1 MTLCCQMIIQF
12 CEYRQQRKITLKR
25 KSYRTE
31 NHLSRNE
38 SWTENFGRLAMRYTK
53 ILGSDTTLGVL
64 KSIERPRLGENQ
76 LYYLEKCWERF
87 PLNTGIIQMK
97 HEISLKKLGINSRW
111 ELNKDVESYD
121 KRMSKFD
128 WDLIEGGAKSNLRV
142 VLPRKRAQ
150 ARSQDAWR
158 KASTCDSGQNRTS
171 P

>member
-1 MTLCCQMIIQF
+1 MLPNDNPVLRIQAAEENNFEKEIIQNW
-12 CEYRQQRKITLKR
+12 ESPEPKR
-25 KSYRTE
+25 KLDRE
-31 NHLSRNE
+31 FWKVGNE
-38 SWTENFGRLAMRYTK
+38 IHEDPRLRYHFG
-53 ILGSDTTLGVL
+53 SL

-76 LYYLEKCWERF
+76 LYYLEKCWQRF

-111 ELNKDVESYD
+111 ELNKDVESYN

-158 KASTCDSGQNRTS
+158 KASTCDSGQNRSS